1 MDKVYNVFVIKKEEA
16 SNGVVS
22 SNEVATISGSYSTL
36 DKAMNAIKADGGVE
50 FDKYLNPKHYC
61 QYINN
66 SNGTLY
72 YIFINKI
79 DEPIED
85 AKIAHLN

>member
-1 MDKVYNVFVIKKEEA
+1 MDKVYNIFVIKKD
-16 SNGVVS
+16 VF
-22 SNEVATISGSYSTL
+22 TISGSYSTL
-36 DKAMNAIKADGGVE
+36 DKAMDAIKADGGVE

-72 YIFINKI
+72 YIFINKV

>member
-1 MDKVYNVFVIKKEEA
+1 MDKVYNVFVIKKEDA

-22 SNEVATISGSYSTL
+22 CNEVATISGSYSTL
-36 DKAMNAIKADGGVE
+36 DKAIDAIKEDGGE

-85 AKIAHLN
+85 AKMAHLN

>member
-1 MDKVYNVFVIKKEEA
+1 MDKVYNVFVIKKD
-16 SNGVVS
+16 VF
-22 SNEVATISGSYSTL
+22 TISGSYSTL
-36 DKAMNAIKADGGVE
+36 DKAMDAIKADGGVE

>member
-1 MDKVYNVFVIKKEEA
+1 MDKVYNVFVIRKD
-16 SNGVVS
+16 VF
-22 SNEVATISGSYSTL
+22 TISGSYSTL
-36 DKAMNAIKADGGVE
+36 DKAMDAIKADGGVE

-85 AKIAHLN
+85 AKMAHLK

>member
-1 MDKVYNVFVIKKEEA
+1 MDKVYNVFVIRKD
-16 SNGVVS
+16 VF
-22 SNEVATISGSYSTL
+22 TISGSYSTL
-36 DKAMNAIKADGGVE
+36 DKAMDAIKADGGVE
-50 FDKYLNPKHYC
+50 LDKYLNPKHYY

-72 YIFINKI
+72 YIFINKV

-85 AKIAHLN
+85 AKIAKLI

>member
-1 MDKVYNVFVIKKEEA
+1 MDKVYNVFVIRKD
-16 SNGVVS
+16 VF
-22 SNEVATISGSYSTL
+22 TISGSYSTL
-36 DKAMNAIKADGGVE
+36 DKAMDAIKADGGVE

-85 AKIAHLN
+85 AKMAKLI

>member
-1 MDKVYNVFVIKKEEA
+1 MD
-16 SNGVVS
+16 
-22 SNEVATISGSYSTL
+22 
-36 DKAMNAIKADGGVE
+36 AIKADGGVE

-72 YIFINKI
+72 YIFINKV
-79 DEPIED
+79 DEPIKD
-85 AKIAHLN
+85 GDIAYLK

>member
-1 MDKVYNVFVIKKEEA
+1 MDKVYNIFVIKKD
-16 SNGVVS
+16 VF
-22 SNEVATISGSYSTL
+22 TISGSYSTL
-36 DKAMNAIKADGGVE
+36 DKAMDAIKADGGVE

-85 AKIAHLN
+85 AKMAKLI

>member
-1 MDKVYNVFVIKKEEA
+1 MDKVYNIFVIKKD
-16 SNGVVS
+16 VF
-22 SNEVATISGSYSTL
+22 TISGSYSTL
-36 DKAMNAIKADGGVE
+36 DKAMDAIKADGGVE

-72 YIFINKI
+72 YIFINKV

-85 AKIAHLN
+85 AKMAKLI